1 MTHAAPVS
9 LPILGRSMPAPSA
22 SPATVA
28 TASGGPRLSPRSRR
42 VALAIAEA
50 AMPGGG
56 RLPGGSAATIDRLE
70 TFLEGMGDEFRRA
83 LEGGLWTV
91 EGSTIATRGRAF
103 SALTIADRTA
113 VLEGWTASGSRY
125 ARWLLRAVLTP
136 LKLAHFN
143 DPAMFA
149 HVGCRQDRDVPAR
162 NEPQRWMQ
170 KVTDGRAVSEDLDLE
185 CEVVVVGTGAGGAAA
200 AYELARRGRAVL
212 LLEAGDFHQRTS
224 FDGRAATA
232 FQRHYIGRG
241 TTFAIG
247 NVAAGVWAGR
257 GVGGSTT
264 INSGTCYRAPDHTLQ
279 RWASRYGL
287 GMLSGDAL
295 APYYDRVE
303 AMLGVAPAAR
313 EHLGGSAR
321 VVARGADLL
330 GLSHHPV
337 RRNAPGCD
345 GQGVCCFGCPTG
357 AKRST
362 DVSYVPEALK
372 LGAELYTAAEVLH
385 VDVIEG
391 RARGVTARLASGKT
405 LRVRADAVIVAGG
418 ALLTPLLLR
427 RSGVC
432 TRSGWLGKNLSIHP
446 ASKVMALFSESID
459 PSRGVPQ
466 SLGIDAYAAEGLMFE
481 GASVPLDVAAL
492 AIPWVGRRF
501 MDLMGSYENL
511 ATFGF
516 MIQDRSR
523 GEVRAGPG
531 GAPLIR
537 YDMSP
542 DDAAQMQRCYEILS
556 EIFLL
561 AGAERVLPMI
571 VGCDEIRSR
580 GDLERFRKMK
590 LSAGDFEV
598 TAYHPLGTCRMGVDP
613 ARSCVGPG
621 GEAHDTEGLF
631 VADGSAIPSS
641 LGVNPQLTIMA
652 LALRTA
658 EHVDARLS
666 DLSRSLAPA
675 PAPIRA
681 VAPGRAFRFSETMSG
696 TCRLAADPDRGR
708 TIVFTLT
715 ARSPRIGEFLE
726 HRVATI
732 DGTID
737 VEGLATRQPLA
748 GTLGLD
754 VLLKRQIAYDF
765 AFTGDDGAA
774 YRFVGEKNLRVTA
787 LLQTISHL
795 PAVLLDARGE
805 TVAEAELRFDLRGE
819 LVSFLRSV
827 TLTRAA

>member
-1 MTHAAPVS
+1 MVHAAKSS
-9 LPILGRSMPAPSA
+9 LPVLGRSMPEPSVPPTVVAAAPS
-22 SPATVA
+22 
-28 TASGGPRLSPRSRR
+28 GPRLSPRSALI
-42 VALAIAEA
+42 ALAIAEA

-56 RLPGGSAATIDRLE
+56 LLPGGSAASVERLE
-70 TFLEGMGDEFRRA
+70 RFLDGMGQDFLRA
-83 LEGGLWTV
+83 FEGGLWTV
-91 EGSTIATRGRAF
+91 EASTIATRGRSF
-103 SALTIADRTA
+103 STLPIEDRAA
-113 VLEGWTASGSRY
+113 VLEAWTANRSRY
-125 ARWLLRAVLTP
+125 ARWLLRAILTP
-136 LKLAHFN
+136 IKLAHFN
-143 DPAMFA
+143 DAAMFA
-149 HVGCRQDRDVPAR
+149 HVGCRQHRDVPAR

-170 KVTDGRAVSEDLDLE
+170 KVTDGRAVTEDVDLE
-185 CEVVVVGTGAGGAAA
+185 CEVVIVGTGAGGAAA

-247 NVAAGVWAGR
+247 NVAAGIWAGR

-446 ASKVMALFSESID
+446 ASKVMALFSEKID
-459 PSRGVPQ
+459 PSSGIPQ
-466 SLGIDAYAAEGLMFE
+466 SLGIDTYAAEGLMLE

-492 AIPWVGRRF
+492 AVPWVGRRF
-501 MDLMGSYENL
+501 MDLMGSYPNL

-523 GEVRAGPG
+523 GEVHAGP
-531 GAPLIR
+531 AASPVIR

-542 DDAAQMQRCYEILS
+542 EDVARMQRGYEILC
-556 EIFLL
+556 EIFLR

-571 VGCDEIRSR
+571 VGCDEIRSES
-580 GDLERFRKMK
+580 DLQKLREMK

-613 ARSCVGPG
+613 TRSCIDPD

-658 EHVDARLS
+658 EAVDARLG

-675 PAPIRA
+675 AIPA
-681 VAPGRAFRFSETMSG
+681 VAPGHAFTFRETMSG
-696 TCRLAADPDRGR
+696 TCRLASDPDRER
-708 TIVFTLT
+708 SIVFTVT
-715 ARSPRIGEFLE
+715 ARSPRLGEFLG
-726 HRVATI
+726 HRAVKI
-732 DGTID
+732 EGTID
-737 VEGLATRQPLA
+737 IEGLATARPLV
-748 GTLGLD
+748 GTLGMD
-754 VLLKRQIAYDF
+754 VVLTRRIPYDF
-765 AFTGDDGAA
+765 TFTGDDGAA
-774 YRFVGEKNLRVTA
+774 YRFTGEKKVRVTA
-787 LLQTISHL
+787 LLETMSRL
-795 PAVLLDARGE
+795 PAVLLGAGGE
-805 TVAEAELRFDLRGE
+805 TVADAELWFDLRGD
-819 LVSFLRSV
+819 LVTFLRSFS
-827 TLTRAA
+827 LTQAA

>member
-1 MTHAAPVS
+1 MAQAASVS
-9 LPILGRSMPAPSA
+9 LPVLGSSFPASSA
-22 SPATVA
+22 PPRG
-28 TASGGPRLSPRSRR
+28 ASSTLRGPRLSPRAHQ

-56 RLPGGSAATIDRLE
+56 LLPGGGAATVERLE
-70 TFLEGMGDEFRRA
+70 AFLVGMGDEFARA

-91 EGSTIATRGRAF
+91 EGSTFATRGRAF
-103 SALTIADRTA
+103 SALPVADRA
-113 VLEGWTASGSRY
+113 SVLEAWSESRSRY
-125 ARWLLRAVLTP
+125 ARWLLRAILTP
-136 LKLAHFN
+136 IKSAHFG
-143 DPAMFA
+143 DAGMFA
-149 HVGCRQDRDVPAR
+149 HVGCRLDRDVPAR
-162 NEPQRWMQ
+162 MEPQRWMR
-170 KVTDGRAVSEDLDLE
+170 KVTDGRAVTEDLELE
-185 CEVVVVGTGAGGAAA
+185 CEVVVVGTGAGGGAA
-200 AYELARRGRAVL
+200 AYELSRRGRAVL

-224 FDGRAATA
+224 FDGRAAAA
-232 FQRHYIGRG
+232 FQRLYIGRG
-241 TTFAIG
+241 TTFALG

-287 GMLSGDAL
+287 GMLSGAAL

-303 AMLGVAPAAR
+303 EMLGVAPAPR
-313 EHLGGSAR
+313 DLLGGSAR

-330 GLSHHPV
+330 GLAHHPL

-372 LGAELYTAAEVLH
+372 LGAELFTAADVLH
-385 VDVIEG
+385 VDVVEG

-432 TRSGWLGKNLSIHP
+432 ARSGWLGKNLSIHP
-446 ASKVMALFSESID
+446 ASKVMALFSETID
-459 PSRGVPQ
+459 MSRGIPQ
-466 SLGIDAYAAEGLMFE
+466 SLAIDAYAREGLMFE
-481 GASVPLDVAAL
+481 GASVPLDVAAI
-492 AIPWVGRRF
+492 ATPWVGRRF
-501 MDLMGSYENL
+501 MDLMDRYPNL

-523 GEVRAGPG
+523 GEVLSGPG
-531 GAPLIR
+531 GAPLLR

-542 DDAAQMQRCYEILS
+542 EDVARMQRGYAILS
-556 EIFLL
+556 EIFLR
-561 AGAERVLPMI
+561 AGASRVLPMV
-571 VGCDEIRSR
+571 VGCDEIR
-580 GDLERFRKMK
+580 GEEGLEKLRNLK

-598 TAYHPLGTCRMGVDP
+598 TAYHPLGTCRMGADP
-613 ARSCVGPG
+613 TRSCVGPD

-658 EHVDARLS
+658 EVVHARLD
-666 DLSRSLAPA
+666 DLARSSAGPA
-675 PAPIRA
+675 PAI
-681 VAPGRAFRFSETMSG
+681 VAEGRAFTFRETMSG
-696 TCRLAADPDRGR
+696 TCRLANDSDRER
-708 TIVFTLT
+708 AIVFTVT
-715 ARSPRIGEFLE
+715 ARSPRIGEFLKY
-726 HRVATI
+726 RQVAI
-732 DGTID
+732 EGTID
-737 VEGLATRQPLA
+737 VEGLAVRRPLS
-748 GTLGLD
+748 GTLGMD
-754 VLLKRQIAYDF
+754 VLLTRRIPYDF

-774 YRFVGEKNLRVTA
+774 YRFTGEKTVRVTA
-787 LLQTISHL
+787 LLETMSRL
-795 PAVLLDARGE
+795 PAALLDEHGA
-805 TVAEAELRFDLRGE
+805 TIAEAELRFDLRFD
-819 LVSFLRSV
+819 LVAFLRSFE
-827 TLTRAA
+827 LTRAA

>member
-1 MTHAAPVS
+1 
-9 LPILGRSMPAPSA
+9 
-22 SPATVA
+22 
-28 TASGGPRLSPRSRR
+28 
-42 VALAIAEA
+42 
-50 AMPGGG
+50 MPGGG
-56 RLPGGSAATIDRLE
+56 VLPGGGEVTIDRLE
-70 TFLEGMGDEFRRA
+70 AFLAGMGDDFGRA
-83 LEGGLWTV
+83 FEGGLWTV
-91 EGSTIATRGRAF
+91 EGSTIATRGRSF
-103 SALTIADRTA
+103 SALPIADRTA
-113 VLEGWTASGSRY
+113 VLEAWTDSRSRY
-125 ARWLLRAVLTP
+125 ARWLLRAILTP
-136 LKLAHFN
+136 IKLAHFN
-143 DPAMFA
+143 DAAMFA
-149 HVGCRQDRDVPAR
+149 HVGCRQDRDVPRR

-170 KVTDGRAVSEDLDLE
+170 KVTDGRAVNEDLELE

-224 FDGRAATA
+224 FDGRAVTA

-303 AMLGVAPAAR
+303 DMLGVAPVPR
-313 EHLGGSAR
+313 ELLGGSAR
-321 VVARGADLL
+321 VVARGADRL
-330 GLSHHPV
+330 GLAHHPL

-372 LGAELYTAAEVLH
+372 LGAELVTAAEVLH

-427 RSGVC
+427 RSGVA

-446 ASKVMALFSESID
+446 ASKVMALFSETID
-459 PSRGVPQ
+459 MSRGIPQ
-466 SLGIDAYAAEGLMFE
+466 SLAIDTYASEGLMLE

-492 AIPWVGRRF
+492 ATPWVGRRF
-501 MDLMGSYENL
+501 MNLMDSYPNL

-516 MIQDRSR
+516 MIQDKSR
-523 GEVRAGPG
+523 GEVHAGPG
-531 GAPLIR
+531 GTPIIR

-542 DDAAQMQRCYEILS
+542 EDVARMQRGYEILC
-556 EIFLL
+556 EIFLR
-561 AGAERVLPMI
+561 AGASRVLPMI
-571 VGCDEIRSR
+571 VGCDEIRSED
-580 GDLERFRKMK
+580 DLQKLRKMK

-613 ARSCVGPG
+613 ARSCVGPD

-666 DLSRSLAPA
+666 ELSRSIAPA
-675 PAPIRA
+675 PAPIPV
-681 VAPGRAFRFSETMSG
+681 VAPGHAFTFRETMSG
-696 TCRLAADPDRGR
+696 TCRFASDPDRER
-708 TIVFTLT
+708 TIVFTVT
-715 ARSPRIGEFLE
+715 ARSPRIGEFLA
-726 HRVATI
+726 HREVAI
-732 DGTID
+732 EGTIH
-737 VEGLATRQPLA
+737 VEGLATARPLT
-748 GTLGLD
+748 GTLGMD
-754 VLLKRQIAYDF
+754 VLFTRRIPYDF
-765 AFTGDDGAA
+765 TFSGDDGAA
-774 YRFVGEKNLRVTA
+774 YRFTGEKKVRVLA
-787 LLQTISHL
+787 LLETMSNL
-795 PAVLLDARGE
+795 PAVLLDEHGK
-805 TVAEAELRFDLRGE
+805 TVADATLRFDLRGD
-819 LVSFLRSV
+819 LVAFLRSFS
-827 TLTRAA
+827 LTRAA

>member
-1 MTHAAPVS
+1 
-9 LPILGRSMPAPSA
+9 
-22 SPATVA
+22 
-28 TASGGPRLSPRSRR
+28 
-42 VALAIAEA
+42 
-50 AMPGGG
+50 MPGGG
-56 RLPGGSAATIDRLE
+56 RLPGGNAATMERLQR
-70 TFLEGMGDEFRRA
+70 FLDGMGPDFVRA
-83 LEGGLWTV
+83 FEGGLWTV

-103 SALTIADRTA
+103 SALSVDDRAA
-113 VLEGWTASGSRY
+113 VLEAWTANRSRY
-125 ARWLLRAVLTP
+125 ARWLLRAILTP
-136 LKLAHFN
+136 IKIAHFG
-143 DPAMFA
+143 DEAMFA
-149 HVGCRQDRDVPAR
+149 HVGCRRDRDVPAR
-162 NEPQRWMQ
+162 NEPQRWMR
-170 KVTDGRAVSEDLDLE
+170 KVTDGRAAAEDLDLE
-185 CEVVVVGTGAGGAAA
+185 CEVVVVGTGAGGGAA

-232 FQRHYIGRG
+232 FQRHYLGRA

-303 AMLGVAPAAR
+303 DMLGVAPAAR
-313 EHLGGSAR
+313 DLLGGSAR

-330 GLSHHPV
+330 GLSHHPL

-372 LGAELYTAAEVLH
+372 LGAELITAAEVLH
-385 VDVIEG
+385 VDVIDG

-446 ASKVMALFSESID
+446 ASKVMALFPETID
-459 PSRGVPQ
+459 MSSGIPQ
-466 SLGIDAYAAEGLMFE
+466 SLAVDAFASEGLMFE
-481 GASVPLDVAAL
+481 GASVPLDIAAM
-492 AIPWVGRRF
+492 ATPWVGRRF
-501 MDLMGSYENL
+501 MDLMDSYANL

-523 GEVRAGPG
+523 GEVHAGPG
-531 GAPLIR
+531 GTPLIR

-542 DDAAQMQRCYEILS
+542 DDVARMQRGYAILC
-556 EIFLL
+556 EIFLR
-561 AGAERVLPMI
+561 AGASRVLPMI
-571 VGCDEIRSR
+571 VGCDEIHDDH
-580 GDLERFRKMK
+580 DLERLRRMK

-613 ARSCVGPG
+613 ARSCVGPD

-658 EHVDARLS
+658 EAVDSRL
-666 DLSRSLAPA
+666 DELSRPAA
-675 PAPIRA
+675 PAPITL
-681 VAPGRAFRFSETMSG
+681 APGRAFMFRETMSG
-696 TCRLAADPDRGR
+696 TCRLASDPDRQR
-708 TIVFTLT
+708 TIVFTVT
-715 ARSPRIGEFLE
+715 ARSPRIGAFLA
-726 HRVATI
+726 HREVTI
-732 DGTID
+732 EGTID
-737 VEGLATRQPLA
+737 VEGLATLRPLT

-754 VLLKRQIAYDF
+754 VLLTRQIAYDF
-765 AFTGDDGAA
+765 TFAGDDGAA
-774 YRFVGEKNLRVTA
+774 YRFTGEKNVRVTA
-787 LLQTISHL
+787 FLETMSHL
-795 PAVLLDARGE
+795 PAALLDERGA
-805 TVAEAELRFDLRGE
+805 TIADAELRFDLRGD
-819 LVSFLRSV
+819 LVAFLRSFS
-827 TLTRAA
+827 LTRAA

>member
-1 MTHAAPVS
+1 
-9 LPILGRSMPAPSA
+9 
-22 SPATVA
+22 
-28 TASGGPRLSPRSRR
+28 
-42 VALAIAEA
+42 
-50 AMPGGG
+50 MPGGG
-56 RLPGGSAATIDRLE
+56 LLPGGGAVTVDRLE
-70 TFLEGMGDEFRRA
+70 GFLAGMGDDFGRA
-83 LEGGLWTV
+83 FEGGLWTV
-91 EGSTIATRGRAF
+91 EGSTIATRGRSF
-103 SALTIADRTA
+103 SALPIADRTA
-113 VLEGWTASGSRY
+113 VLEGWTGSGSRY
-125 ARWLLRAVLTP
+125 ARWLLRAILTP
-136 LKLAHFN
+136 IKMAHFG
-143 DPAMFA
+143 DAAMFA

-162 NEPQRWMQ
+162 AEPQRWMRRI
-170 KVTDGRAVSEDLDLE
+170 TDGRAASSDLDLE

-212 LLEAGDFHQRTS
+212 LLEAGDFHQRAS

-232 FQRHYIGRG
+232 FQRQYLGRA

-287 GMLSGDAL
+287 GVLAGDAL

-303 AMLGVAPAAR
+303 DMLGVAPAPR
-313 EHLGGSAR
+313 DLLGGSAR

-330 GLSHHPV
+330 GLSHHPL

-372 LGAELYTAAEVLH
+372 LGAELVTAAEVLH
-385 VDVIEG
+385 VDVVDG

-427 RSGVC
+427 RSGVA

-446 ASKVMALFSESID
+446 ASKVMALFSETID
-459 PSRGVPQ
+459 MSSGIPQ
-466 SLGIDAYAAEGLMFE
+466 SLGVDAYAAEGLMFE
-481 GASVPLDVAAL
+481 GASVPLDVAAM
-492 AIPWVGRRF
+492 ATPWVGRRF
-501 MDLMGSYENL
+501 MDLMDSYPNL

-523 GEVRAGPG
+523 GEVHAGPG
-531 GAPLIR
+531 GVPIIR

-542 DDAAQMQRCYEILS
+542 GDVARMQRGYEILC
-556 EIFLL
+556 EIFLR
-561 AGAERVLPMI
+561 AGASRVLPMI
-571 VGCDEIRSR
+571 VGCDEIRGES
-580 GDLERFRKMK
+580 DLQKLRKMK

-613 ARSCVGPG
+613 TRSCVGPD

-658 EHVDARLS
+658 EHVDARLA
-666 DLSRSLAPA
+666 DLARSPA
-675 PAPIRA
+675 PAAIPV
-681 VAPGRAFRFSETMSG
+681 VAAGRAFTFRETMSG
-696 TCRLAADPDRGR
+696 TCRLASDPDRER
-708 TIVFTLT
+708 AIVFTVT
-715 ARSPRIGEFLE
+715 ARSPRLGAFLE
-726 HRVATI
+726 HREVTI
-732 DGTID
+732 EGTID
-737 VEGLATRQPLA
+737 VEGLATQQPLA
-748 GTLGLD
+748 GTLGMD
-754 VLLKRQIAYDF
+754 VLFTRRIPYDF
-765 AFTGDDGAA
+765 TFTGDDGAA
-774 YRFVGEKNLRVTA
+774 YRFTGEKKVRVLS
-787 LLQTISHL
+787 LLETMSNL
-795 PAVLLDARGE
+795 PAVLLDERGE
-805 TVAEAELRFDLRGE
+805 TIADATLRFDLRGD
-819 LVSFLRSV
+819 LVAFLRSFS
-827 TLTRAA
+827 LTRAA

>member
-1 MTHAAPVS
+1 MAHAAPIS
-9 LPILGRSMPAPSA
+9 LPVLGRPTPAPSA
-22 SPATVA
+22 SPRAAA
-28 TASGGPRLSPRSRR
+28 TASTSPRLAPRSRR
-42 VALAIAEA
+42 VALAVAEA

-56 RLPGGSAATIDRLE
+56 LLPGGGAATIDRLE
-70 TFLEGMGDEFRRA
+70 TFLAGMTDDFRRA
-83 LEGGLWTV
+83 FEGGLWTV

-103 SALTIADRTA
+103 SALPIASRTA
-113 VLEGWTASGSRY
+113 VLEAWTDRRSRY
-125 ARWLLRAVLTP
+125 ARWLLRAILTP
-136 LKLAHFN
+136 IKMAHFG
-143 DPAMFA
+143 DATMFA
-149 HVGCRQDRDVPAR
+149 HVGCRRDHDPPAR
-162 NEPQRWMQ
+162 AEPQRWMR
-170 KVTDGRAVSEDLDLE
+170 KITDGRAATEDLDLE

-212 LLEAGDFHQRTS
+212 LLEAGDLHPRSS

-232 FQRHYIGRG
+232 FQRLYLGRA

-264 INSGTCYRAPDHTLQ
+264 INSGTCYRAPEHTLD

-287 GMLSGDAL
+287 GMLAGDAL

-303 AMLGVAPAAR
+303 DMLGVAPAPR
-313 EHLGGSAR
+313 ELLGGSAR
-321 VVARGADLL
+321 VVARGADRL
-330 GLSHHPV
+330 GLSHHPLL
-337 RRNAPGCD
+337 RNAPGCD
-345 GQGVCCFGCPTG
+345 GQGVCCLGCPSG

-372 LGAELYTAAEVLH
+372 LGAELVTGAEVLR
-385 VDVIEG
+385 VDVVDG
-391 RARGVTARLASGKT
+391 RARGVTARLASGHA

-427 RSGVC
+427 RSGVA

-446 ASKVMALFSESID
+446 ASKVMALFSETID
-459 PSRGVPQ
+459 MSSGIPQ
-466 SLGIDAYAAEGLMFE
+466 SLAIDTYAAEGLMFE
-481 GASVPLDVAAL
+481 GAGVPLDVAAM
-492 AIPWVGRRF
+492 ATPWVGRRF
-501 MDLMGSYENL
+501 MDLMDRYPNI

-516 MIQDRSR
+516 MIQDKSR
-523 GEVRAGPG
+523 GEVHAGPG

-537 YDMSP
+537 YDLSP
-542 DDAAQMQRCYEILS
+542 EDVARMARGYAILC

-571 VGCDEIRSR
+571 AGCDEIRDAA
-580 GDLERFRKMK
+580 DLDRLRKRK

-613 ARSCVGPG
+613 ARSCVGPD
-621 GEAHDTEGLF
+621 GEVHDTEGLF

-658 EHVDARLS
+658 ERVDARLD

-675 PAPIRA
+675 AIPFT
-681 VAPGRAFRFSETMSG
+681 APGHAFTFRETMSG
-696 TCRLAADPDRGR
+696 TCRLASDPDRER
-708 TIVFTLT
+708 TIVFTVT
-715 ARSPRIGEFLE
+715 ARSPRIGAFLA
-726 HRVATI
+726 HREVAI
-732 DGTID
+732 EGTIQ
-737 VEGLATRQPLA
+737 VEGLATDQPLT

-754 VLLKRQIAYDF
+754 VLFTRQIAYDF
-765 AFTGDDGAA
+765 TFNGDDGAA
-774 YRFVGEKNLRVTA
+774 YRFTGEKNVRVTA
-787 LLQTISHL
+787 FLETMSHL

-805 TVAEAELRFDLRGE
+805 TVADATLRFDLRGD
-819 LVSFLRSV
+819 LVSFLRSFS
-827 TLTRAA
+827 LTRAA

>member
-1 MTHAAPVS
+1 MAHAAPIS
-9 LPILGRSMPAPSA
+9 LPVLGRSMPAPSA
-22 SPATVA
+22 SPPI
-28 TASGGPRLSPRSRR
+28 TAAAKGGPRLSARSRR
-42 VALAIAEA
+42 TALAVAEA

-56 RLPGGSAATIDRLE
+56 LLPGGGAVTVERLE
-70 TFLEGMGDEFRRA
+70 RFLDGMGHDFLRA
-83 LEGGLWTV
+83 FEGGLWTV
-91 EGSTIATRGRAF
+91 EGSTIATRGRSF
-103 SALTIADRTA
+103 SALPIAARTA
-113 VLEGWTASGSRY
+113 VLEAWSDNGSRY
-125 ARWLLRAVLTP
+125 ARWLLRAILTP
-136 LKLAHFN
+136 IKMAHFG
-143 DPAMFA
+143 DAGMFA

-162 NEPQRWMQ
+162 NEPQRWMR
-170 KVTDGRAVSEDLDLE
+170 KITDGRAASEDLDLE
-185 CEVVVVGTGAGGAAA
+185 YEVVVVGTGAGGAAA

-224 FDGRAATA
+224 FDGRAAPA
-232 FQRHYIGRG
+232 FQKRYLGRA

-279 RWASRYGL
+279 RWGDRYGL
-287 GMLSGDAL
+287 GMLSTDAL

-303 AMLGVAPAAR
+303 DMLGVAPAAR
-313 EHLGGSAR
+313 DLLGGSAR

-330 GLSHHPV
+330 GLSHHPL

-372 LGAELYTAAEVLH
+372 LGAELITAADVLH
-385 VDVIEG
+385 VDVVDG
-391 RARGVTARLASGKT
+391 RARGVTARLGSGKT

-446 ASKVMALFSESID
+446 ASKVMALFSETID
-459 PSRGVPQ
+459 MSSGIPQ
-466 SLGIDAYAAEGLMFE
+466 SLAIDAYAAEGLMFE
-481 GASVPLDVAAL
+481 GASVPLDIAAM
-492 AIPWVGRRF
+492 ATPWVGRRF
-501 MDLMGSYENL
+501 MDLMDSYPNL

-516 MIQDRSR
+516 MIQDKSR
-523 GEVRAGPG
+523 GEVHAGPG
-531 GAPLIR
+531 GVPVIR

-542 DDAAQMQRCYEILS
+542 EDVARMARGYAILS
-556 EIFLL
+556 EIFLR

-571 VGCDEIRSR
+571 VGCDEIRSLA
-580 GDLERFRKMK
+580 DLERLRAMK

-613 ARSCVGPG
+613 TRSCVGPD

-658 EHVDARLS
+658 EHVDARLA
-666 DLSRSLAPA
+666 DLSRSHVSPTIPLAA
-675 PAPIRA
+675 A
-681 VAPGRAFRFSETMSG
+681 GRAFTFRETMSG
-696 TCRLAADPDRGR
+696 TCHLAGDPDRER
-708 TIVFTLT
+708 SIVFTVT
-715 ARSPRIGEFLE
+715 ARSPRIGAFLE
-726 HRVATI
+726 HREVTI

-737 VEGLATRQPLA
+737 VEGLATQQPLT

-754 VLLKRQIAYDF
+754 VLFTRQIAYDF
-765 AFTGDDGAA
+765 SFAGDDGAV
-774 YRFVGEKNLRVTA
+774 YRFTGEKNVRVLAILETM
-787 LLQTISHL
+787 SRL
-795 PAVLLDARGE
+795 PAVLLDAGGE
-805 TVAEAELRFDLRGE
+805 TVADANLRFDLRGD
-819 LVSFLRSV
+819 LVTFLRSFS
-827 TLTRAA
+827 LTRAA

>member
-1 MTHAAPVS
+1 
-9 LPILGRSMPAPSA
+9 MPAPSA
-22 SPATVA
+22 SPRVVA

-42 VALAIAEA
+42 IALAISEA
-50 AMPGGG
+50 AMPSGGL
-56 RLPGGSAATIDRLE
+56 LPGGGAATIDRLE
-70 TFLEGMGDEFRRA
+70 AFLPAMGDDFGRA
-83 LEGGLWTV
+83 FEGGLWTV

-103 SALTIADRTA
+103 SALPIADRTA
-113 VLEGWTASGSRY
+113 VLEAWTASGSRY
-125 ARWLLRAVLTP
+125 ARWLLRAILTP

-143 DPAMFA
+143 DAAMFA

-170 KVTDGRAVSEDLDLE
+170 KVTDGRAVSEDLELE

-212 LLEAGDFHQRTS
+212 LLEAGDFHQRAS

-232 FQRHYIGRG
+232 FPRHYIGRG

-303 AMLGVAPAAR
+303 DMLGVAPVAR

-330 GLSHHPV
+330 GLAHHPL

-372 LGAELYTAAEVLH
+372 LGAELVTGAEVLH

-446 ASKVMALFSESID
+446 ASKVLALFSESID
-459 PSRGVPQ
+459 PSIGVPQ
-466 SLGIDAYAAEGLMFE
+466 SLGIDTYAHEGLMLE
-481 GASVPLDVAAL
+481 GAAVPLDVAAL
-492 AIPWVGRRF
+492 GIPWVGRRF
-501 MDLMGSYENL
+501 MDLMGGYPNL

-516 MIQDRSR
+516 MIQDKSR
-523 GEVRAGPG
+523 GTVHAGPG
-531 GAPLIR
+531 GVPVIR
-537 YDMSP
+537 YDMS
-542 DDAAQMQRCYEILS
+542 AADVARMQRGFEILS

-571 VGCDEIRSR
+571 AGCDEIR
-580 GDLERFRKMK
+580 GVDDLERLRRMK

-613 ARSCVGPG
+613 ARSCVGPD

-666 DLSRSLAPA
+666 ELSRSLAPA
-675 PAPIRA
+675 PAPIPA
-681 VAPGRAFRFSETMSG
+681 VAPGHAFTFRETMSG
-696 TCRLAADPDRGR
+696 TCRLASDPDRER
-708 TIVFTLT
+708 TIVFTVT
-715 ARSPRIGEFLE
+715 ARSPRIAEFLG
-726 HRVATI
+726 HRVVTI
-732 DGTID
+732 EGTID
-737 VEGLATRQPLA
+737 VEGLATRRPLT
-748 GTLGLD
+748 GTLGMD
-754 VLLKRQIAYDF
+754 VLFTRRIPYDF
-765 AFTGDDGAA
+765 SFTGDDGAA
-774 YRFVGEKNLRVTA
+774 YRFTGEKTVRVLA
-787 LLQTISHL
+787 LLETMSNL
-795 PAVLLDARGE
+795 PAVLLDEHGQ
-805 TVAEAELRFDLRGE
+805 TVADATLRFDLRGD
-819 LVSFLRSV
+819 LVSFLRSFS
-827 TLTRAA
+827 LTRAA